1 MTRIRFTG
9 ILTALAAALLFAAP
23 APAKETKKQDAAPA
37 AANPYLAQIDDM
49 AKDLAGKLS
58 PEEAE
63 ALGLVRHSFGLV
75 RSVGVVRRNVEH
87 ATGLCLKANPD
98 MKTRMGSRFE
108 TWNAKIVAALDE
120 QDRNLKRAAGKENFR
135 NPAAVKAYLDLLDKA
150 GKYAEDR
157 LDVQV
162 VTTPEA
168 CARLQQSMDE
178 TETVLTGLIRD
189 IKWPS
194 PSAADPADEATP
206 AAAKDAEGGKDA
218 GKKENVSP

>member
-9 ILTALAAALLFAAP
+9 VLTALAATALLL
-23 APAKETKKQDAAPA
+23 AAPA
-37 AANPYLAQIDDM
+37 AATAKEADKTKATPPANPYIVKIDEM

-58 PEEAE
+58 SEEAE

-98 MKTRMGSRFE
+98 MKAQMSPRFDS
-108 TWNAKIVAALDE
+108 WNAKIKTALDE
-120 QDRNLKRAAGKENFR
+120 QDRNLKRASGKENFKD
-135 NPAAVKAYLDLLDKA
+135 PAAVKAYLDLLDKA
-150 GKYAEDR
+150 GKYAEEH

-168 CARLQQSMDE
+168 CARLQKSMDE
-178 TETVLTGLIRD
+178 TETVLTGLIHE

-194 PSAADPADEATP
+194 TPAADPA
-206 AAAKDAEGGKDA
+206 KDA
-218 GKKENVSP
+218 GSGKGGEKKETASP